1 MEFLE
6 AASTG
11 SWKTPKTRKTNP
23 KRLNI
28 IMWSWFWFCQFKMS
42 SGNQFL
48 VLVQQENGDQNNPN
62 FGLLIWPLAK
72 EFVLQSDSSGP
83 EGQQ

>member
-6 AASTG
+6 AASAG
-11 SWKTPKTRKTNP
+11 SWKTLKTRKT
-23 KRLNI
+23 KSKILNI
-28 IMWSWFWFCQFKMS
+28 IVWFWFCQFKMS

-48 VLVQQENGDQNNPN
+48 VLVQQEKGDEDNKNL
-62 FGLLIWPLAK
+62 GLLIRPLAK
-72 EFVLQSDSSGP
+72 NLVLQSDSSVP